1 LEQQAHGEQS
11 FDGTATALACIPTQ
25 ANSAVAEPD
34 DELVSPDFDWLSDG
48 ADLIRATRCWIQYG
62 LVGFTI
68 FCILIGAVEA
78 LFGR

>member
-1 LEQQAHGEQS
+1 MKQLADPEDLATGSETVQLGVKAPCDERELEAENALEPWII
-11 FDGTATALACIPTQ
+11 DG
-25 ANSAVAEPD
+25 SEVM
-34 DELVSPDFDWLSDG
+34 
-48 ADLIRATRCWIQYG
+48 RATRLWIQYG